1 MLPTKFAATS
11 HTRPCMF
18 LCWTLRHDL
27 PKQQIHIEKVPFVSF
42 LFQPPQGDV
51 RFQLKGGRRGTPAV
65 VGVKVGG
72 QTSATNRKEHGEVQQ
87 QEQMDSHY
95 GAKEEMTRGKTCLR
109 DRTHTRKMTRRSWRK
124 PMEHS
129 NKHAETSLKSK
140 RTKAGKGP
148 KQGGQEAEQGRHN
161 SSDAERGVEKP
172 KKAQADSRGE
182 LQALEGCFKHQSLS
196 IHSVACLKI

>member
-1 MLPTKFAATS
+1 MICPNSRFTSKSVFCVLPF
-11 HTRPCMF
+11 F
-18 LCWTLRHDL
+18 N
-27 PKQQIHIEKVPFVSF
+27 
-42 LFQPPQGDV
+42 PPQGDV

-172 KKAQADSRGE
+172 KKS
-182 LQALEGCFKHQSLS
+182 SS
-196 IHSVACLKI
+196 